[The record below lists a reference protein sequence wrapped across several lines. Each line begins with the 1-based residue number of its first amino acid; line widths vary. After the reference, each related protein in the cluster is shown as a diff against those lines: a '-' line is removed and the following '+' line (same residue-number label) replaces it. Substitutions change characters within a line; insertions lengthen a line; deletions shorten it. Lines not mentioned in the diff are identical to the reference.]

1 MGLRDPEV
9 ATVKLAHGSGG
20 RETNLIVKRLILSK
34 LFNDELSIEG
44 GVGLGELDDG
54 AAIPLSDG
62 TYLVVSID
70 SYTVNPPFF
79 PGGNLGKLAACGT
92 INDVLMMGGIPKAI
106 LDSII
111 VEEGSPLSEIEE
123 ITESFIE
130 TLRKEG
136 VKLIGGDFK
145 VMPRGQL
152 DRYVITTA
160 GLGIARRP
168 IVDSRVKPGD
178 NIIVTGTV
186 GDHGAAILAA
196 QEGLSVKNELK
207 SDVEPLT
214 RLMVPLIEKYGD
226 AVHAAQ
232 DPTRGGLAQALNEWA
247 QKSGLLVILSEE
259 RVPVR
264 EDVKAFTELL
274 GIDPLH
280 LACEGRAVLG
290 VEGDLAEEI
299 LGFVRDLGYPD
310 ASIIGE
316 VKRKEEYGGIV
327 VMKTLVGGLRILE
340 PPSGILVPRI
350 C

>member
-1 MGLRDPEV
+1 MELNEPELT
-9 ATVKLAHGSGG
+9 AVKLAHGSGG
-20 RETNLIVKRLILSK
+20 RETTLLVRKLVLSK
-34 LFNDELSIEG
+34 LSDEELSVEG

-54 AAIPLSDG
+54 AAIPLPDG
-62 TYLVVSID
+62 TYLVISID

-79 PGGNLGKLAACGT
+79 PGGDLGKLAACGT
-92 INDVLMMGGIPKAI
+92 INDILMMGGIPKVI

-111 VEEGSPLSEIEE
+111 VEEGSPLSEVEE

-136 VKLIGGDFK
+136 VKLVGGDFK
-145 VMPRGQL
+145 VMPKGQL

-168 IVDSRVKPGD
+168 IVDSRLKPGD
-178 NIIVTGTV
+178 RIIVTGTI
-186 GDHGAAILAA
+186 GEHGAAILSS
-196 QEGLSVKNELK
+196 QEGLSVKSELR

-214 RLMVPLIEKYGD
+214 RLMVPLVERYGT
-226 AVHAAQ
+226 AIHAAQ
-232 DPTRGGLAQALNEWA
+232 DPTRGGLAQTLNEWA
-247 QKSGLLVILSEE
+247 QKSGLLLVVSEDKI
-259 RVPVR
+259 PVR

-274 GIDPLH
+274 GVDPLF

-290 VEGDLAEEI
+290 VEGSLAEEI
-299 LGFVRDLGYPD
+299 LEFIRGLGYSD

-316 VKRKEEYGGIV
+316 VRKGEGYDGIV
-327 VMKTLVGGLRILE
+327 IMRTLVGGLRILE
-340 PPSGILVPRI
+340 PSSGVIVPRI